1 MKGEGTMNEKA
12 ENKNEPK
19 KKCFIG
25 RLFETLDRK
34 MEEKARAKGC
44 CCRPSDKRNDPC
56 CK

>member
-1 MKGEGTMNEKA
+1 MKGEGAMNEKA
-12 ENKNEPK
+12 DNKNEPK
-19 KKCFIG
+19 KKCFIS